1 MDAKYMF
8 AYTPYQLHFW
18 RIEISGIRRS
28 LLHIPRKH
36 VRVPEEAKGLDVST
50 CPPQVFN
57 TRSKLPSSAIRSWKH
72 TKHGFGILE
81 SEMQDKPKRSV
92 LQIWGCQQQLGWLLR
107 ALLDAA
113 ESSDKTWVPKCS
125 HINTDTSIV
134 RSKMRDRDLLRS
146 LFHYFITDFLMFIS
160 VLRSVETY
168 CDLLNWLTVFF
179 GSILMQFG
187 RGTRI
192 RLLPNRAR
200 KAGNQPWSLAGHVD
214 EKGPETWSN
223 QKKFFTLSSCHP
235 HVTQSWSA
243 CQNMFESVFSF
254 CESSRI

>member
-1 MDAKYMF
+1 MLS
-8 AYTPYQLHFW
+8 TC
-18 RIEISGIRRS
+18 
-28 LLHIPRKH
+28 LHILH
-36 VRVPEEAKGLDVST
+36 TNFISEGLKSQEFVEVSSIFQEST
-50 CPPQVFN
+50 FGSPKRPKVWMFQLVHLKC
-57 TRSKLPSSAIRSWKH
+57 LIHDPSFRARPFEVEKH

-125 HINTDTSIV
+125 HINNDTSIV

-160 VLRSVETY
+160 VLRSVDTY

-179 GSILMQFG
+179 
-187 RGTRI
+187 
-192 RLLPNRAR
+192 
-200 KAGNQPWSLAGHVD
+200 W
-214 EKGPETWSN
+214 
-223 QKKFFTLSSCHP
+223 
-235 HVTQSWSA
+235 
-243 CQNMFESVFSF
+243 
-254 CESSRI
+254 

>member
-1 MDAKYMF
+1 MPA
-8 AYTPYQLHFW
+8 AA
-18 RIEISGIRRS
+18 
-28 LLHIPRKH
+28 
-36 VRVPEEAKGLDVST
+36 RV
-50 CPPQVFN
+50 
-57 TRSKLPSSAIRSWKH
+57 
-72 TKHGFGILE
+72 
-81 SEMQDKPKRSV
+81 
-92 LQIWGCQQQLGWLLR
+92 
-107 ALLDAA
+107 AA
-113 ESSDKTWVPKCS
+113 ESVVGCS
-125 HINTDTSIV
+125 GEQWQNLG
-134 RSKMRDRDLLRS
+134 SKMRDRDLLRS

-223 QKKFFTLSSCHP
+223 QKEVFHVIILSSSCHTILKCLSEY
-235 HVTQSWSA
+235 VWI
-243 CQNMFESVFSF
+243 CFSF